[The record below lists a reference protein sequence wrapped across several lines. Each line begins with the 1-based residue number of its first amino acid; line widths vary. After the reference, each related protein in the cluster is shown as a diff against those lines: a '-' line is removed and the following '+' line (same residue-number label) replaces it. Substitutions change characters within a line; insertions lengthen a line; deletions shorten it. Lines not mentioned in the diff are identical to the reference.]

1 MSDELLN
8 LSGHTALVTG
18 ASGGIGGAIAKTLS
32 KAGARVILH
41 CSADVAKLKGLAEE
55 IGVARCIACDLSI
68 EANVKSM
75 METLAAEDLRPSLLV
90 NNAGTGVTNL
100 SSILDADEAHWKSI
114 NNVNL
119 GGVYALTK
127 YFARALIAADEDG
140 AIVNIASIAGFDP
153 AQDHS
158 HYAASKAALLMYTR
172 ASALELG
179 AHNIRVN
186 AVAPGFIT
194 RPGIEQDWPEGVAR
208 WQDRAPLIRLG
219 TGDDIANAVLFLL
232 SSAAVWISGNT
243 LTVDGGMSS
252 QNRW

>member
-1 MSDELLN
+1 MSDKLLN
-8 LSGHTALVTG
+8 LTGQTALVTG
-18 ASGGIGGAIAKTLS
+18 ASGGIGAVIAKTLAG
-32 KAGARVILH
+32 AGARVVLH
-41 CSADVAKLKGLAEE
+41 CSSDVAKLKDLAAE
-55 IGVARCIACDLSI
+55 IGAARSIACDLSS
-68 EANVKSM
+68 EVNVKSM
-75 METLAAEDLRPSLLV
+75 METLAAENLRPTLLI

-100 SSILDADEAHWKSI
+100 SPIVDADEAHWQSI

-127 YFARALIAADEDG
+127 YFAKALIAANENG

-153 AQDHS
+153 AHDHS

-194 RPGIEQDWPEGVAR
+194 RPGIEDDWPEGVAR
-208 WQDRAPLIRLG
+208 WQDRAPLSRLG
-219 TGDDIANAVLFLL
+219 TGADIANGVLFLL
-232 SSAAVWISGNT
+232 SPAAVWISGNS
-243 LTVDGGMSS
+243 LTIDGGMSS

>member
-8 LSGHTALVTG
+8 LSGQTALITG
-18 ASGGIGGAIAKTLS
+18 ASGGIGGAIARTLS

-41 CSADVAKLKGLAEE
+41 CSSDVAKLKGLAEE
-55 IGVARCIACDLSI
+55 IGAARCIACDLSS
-68 EANVKSM
+68 ESNVKSM
-75 METLAAEDLRPSLLV
+75 MEALAADDLRPNLLI

-100 SSILDADEAHWKSI
+100 SSILDADEAHWKDI

-127 YFARALIAADEDG
+127 YFAKALIAADESG

-153 AQDHS
+153 AVQHS

-179 AHNIRVN
+179 MHNIRVN

-208 WQDRAPLIRLG
+208 WQERAPLTRLG
-219 TGDDIANAVLFLL
+219 TGEDVANAILFLL
-232 SSAAVWISGNT
+232 SPAAVWISGNT
-243 LTVDGGMSS
+243 LTVDGGMSA

>member
-8 LSGHTALVTG
+8 LSGQTALITG
-18 ASGGIGGAIAKTLS
+18 TSGGIGGAIARTLS

-41 CSADVAKLKGLAEE
+41 CSSDVAKLKNLAEE
-55 IGVARCIACDLSI
+55 IGTARCIACDLSI

-75 METLAAEDLRPSLLV
+75 METLAAEDLRPNLLV

-100 SSILDADEAHWKSI
+100 SSILAADEAHWQSI

-127 YFARALIAADEDG
+127 YFAKRLVAADAGG

-158 HYAASKAALLMYTR
+158 HYAASKAALLMFTR

-208 WQDRAPLIRLG
+208 WQDRAPLTRLG
-219 TGDDIANAVLFLL
+219 TGEDIANAVLFLL
-232 SSAAVWISGNT
+232 SSAAMWVSGNT
-243 LTVDGGMSS
+243 MTVDGGMSV

>member
-1 MSDELLN
+1 MR
-8 LSGHTALVTG
+8 A
-18 ASGGIGGAIAKTLS
+18 GGIGGAIAKTLS
-32 KAGARVILH
+32 KAGAQIILH
-41 CSADVAKLKGLAEE
+41 CSSDVAKLKGLAEE
-55 IGVARCIACDLSI
+55 IGAARCIACDLSS
-68 EANVKSM
+68 ESNVKSM
-75 METLAAEDLRPSLLV
+75 METLAADDLRPNLLI

-100 SSILDADEAHWKSI
+100 SSILDADEAHWQSI

-127 YFARALIAADEDG
+127 YFARALIAANEDG

-153 AQDHS
+153 AEHHS

-194 RPGIEQDWPEGVAR
+194 RAGIEQDWPEGVAR
-208 WQDRAPLIRLG
+208 WQDRAPLTRLG
-219 TGDDIANAVLFLL
+219 TGDDVANAALFLL
-232 SSAAVWISGNT
+232 SRAAVWISGNT
-243 LTVDGGMSS
+243 LTVDGGMSV

>member
-1 MSDELLN
+1 MSDNLLN
-8 LSGHTALVTG
+8 LSGQTALITG
-18 ASGGIGGAIAKTLS
+18 ASGGIGGAIARTLS
-32 KAGARVILH
+32 KAGAKIILH
-41 CSADVAKLKGLAEE
+41 CSSDVEKLKGLAAD
-55 IGVARCIACDLSI
+55 IGAARCIACDLSR

-75 METLAAEDLRPSLLV
+75 METLAAEDLRPSLLI

-127 YFARALIAADEDG
+127 YFAKGLIGADESG
-140 AIVNIASIAGFDP
+140 SIVNIASIAGFDP
-153 AQDHS
+153 AEQHS

-208 WQDRAPLIRLG
+208 WQDRAPLTRLG

-232 SSAAVWISGNT
+232 SSAAVWVSGNT